1 MAARESTELALK
13 RWDELERLQ
22 QEYPEFID
30 FMVDVMA
37 DLGFNVTW
45 LQEDIAHFLQY
56 GPLWLMVQAQRSQ
69 AKTTITACFV
79 VWSLIHNPKLRALI
93 VSAGGTQANE
103 ISTLIVRIIQTMPEL
118 ECLRPDKT
126 AGDRVS
132 VEAFDVHHS
141 LKGVDKSPS
150 VACCG
155 ITSNLQGKRADLL
168 IADDVESSKNSLTQL
183 MREQL
188 LHLTRDFPSICTFG
202 RIIYLGTPQSADS
215 IYNTLPGRGFS
226 VRVWTGRYPTK
237 EQMANYGDLL
247 APSLRARLVVTPGLA
262 FGGGLAGDQG
272 KPTDPDLLDEERL
285 QKKEA
290 DQGAAYFQLQHMLN
304 TRLSDAARYPLKVHN
319 IIVAPLGNHDTK
331 YPISV
336 VRSLDQI
343 TFSVNGNSLAMAKL
357 VSGADYAKLQ
367 GVMMY
372 IDPAGG
378 GKNGDETGYC
388 VAGFLNGTIYV
399 FECLG
404 VRGGYD
410 DEQMHELIAV
420 AKKYGVN
427 KIVIEQNFGYG
438 AFKHAFL
445 KVLRGKYECAVED
458 DYVTGQKERRII
470 DTLEPVISRGALVFN
485 ASMVEADQSSLMR
498 YPLERRLSY
507 SLFNQIN
514 RISYDRDCLGH
525 DDRIDALE
533 GAVRYWC
540 QYIAIDQ
547 EKAVERL
554 RQQELKA
561 WLKDP
566 MGKDRYGAS
575 PTGRGGGVT
584 NRFNRRK

>member
-37 DLGFNVTW
+37 DLGFEVTW
-45 LQEDIAHFLQY
+45 LQEDIANFLQY

-247 APSLRARLVVTPGLA
+247 APALRARLMVNPALA
-262 FGGGLAGDQG
+262 FGGGVGGDQG
-272 KPTDPDLLDEERL
+272 QPTDPALLNEERL

-304 TRLSDAARYPLKVHN
+304 TRLSDAARYPLKLHN

-331 YPISV
+331 YPVSV
-336 VRSLDQI
+336 VRALEQSV
-343 TFSVNGNSLAMAKL
+343 FSVNGNSMAMARM
-357 VSGADYAKLQ
+357 VAGQDYAKLQ
-367 GVMMY
+367 GVIMY

-378 GKNGDETGYC
+378 GKNGDETGYA
-388 VAGFLNGTIYV
+388 VTGFLNGTIYV

-410 DEQMHELIAV
+410 DEQMLELIAV
-420 AKKYGVN
+420 AKKFGVS
-427 KIVIEQNFGYG
+427 KIIIEQNFGYG
-438 AFKHAFL
+438 AFRHAFG
-445 KVLRGKYECAVED
+445 KMLRGRYECAIED

-485 ASMVEADQSSLMR
+485 STMVESDQASLMR
-498 YPLERRLSY
+498 YPLEKRITY
-507 SLFNQIN
+507 SLFNQIS

-533 GAVRYWC
+533 GAVRYWAKF
-540 QYIAIDQ
+540 IAIDQ
-547 EKAVERL
+547 ERAVQRL
-554 RQQELKA
+554 REQEIKE
-561 WLKDP
+561 WVRDP
-566 MGKDRYGAS
+566 MGRGRTAS
-575 PTGRGGGVT
+575 APTTGRGGVLK
-584 NRFNRRK
+584 RYQRR

>member
-13 RWDELERLQ
+13 RWDELEYLQ
-22 QEYPEFID
+22 AEYPEFID
-30 FMVDVMA
+30 FMVDVMS
-37 DLGFNVTW
+37 DLGFEVTW

-56 GPLWLMVQAQRSQ
+56 GPHWLMVQAQRSQ

-103 ISTLIVRIIQTMPEL
+103 ISTLIVRIIMSMPEL

-141 LKGVDKSPS
+141 LKGIDKSPS

-168 IADDVESSKNSLTQL
+168 IADDVESAKNSLTQL

-202 RIIYLGTPQSADS
+202 RIIYLGTPQSMDS
-215 IYNTLPGRGFS
+215 IYNTLPGRGFT
-226 VRVWTGRYPTK
+226 VRVWTGRYPNR
-237 EQMANYGDLL
+237 EQMANYGSLL
-247 APSLRARLVVTPGLA
+247 APALLSRLVVNPSLA
-262 FGGGLAGDQG
+262 IGGGVAGDQG
-272 KPTDPDLLDEERL
+272 KPTDPDLLNEERL

-290 DQGAAYFQLQHMLN
+290 DQGQAYFQLQHMLN
-304 TRLSDAARYPLKVHN
+304 TRLSDAARYPLKVQN
-319 IIVAPLGNHDTK
+319 IVVAPLGNHEAK
-331 YPISV
+331 YPIEV
-336 VRSLDQI
+336 IRSLDQLQF
-343 TFSVNGNSLAMAKL
+343 TANGASMAMAKM
-357 VSGADYAKLQ
+357 VGGKDYAKLQ
-367 GVMMY
+367 GTMMY

-388 VAGFLNGTIYV
+388 VAGFLNGTIYI

-410 DEQMHELIAV
+410 DEQMNELVAV

-445 KVLRGKYECAVED
+445 KVIRGRYECAVED

-470 DTLEPVISRGALVFN
+470 DTLEPVISRGALVMN
-485 ASMVEADQSSLMR
+485 AAMIEADQASLMR
-498 YPLERRLSY
+498 YPLERRASY
-507 SLFNQIN
+507 SLFNQIS
-514 RISYDRDCLGH
+514 RISYDRDCLTH
-525 DDRIDALE
+525 DDRVDALE
-533 GAVRYWC
+533 GAVRYWS
-540 QYIAIDQ
+540 QYIAVDQ
-547 EKAVERL
+547 AKAVERL
-554 RQQELKA
+554 RQQELA
-561 WLKDP
+561 QWLKDP
-566 MGKDRYGAS
+566 MGKQRTPSLPSGHA
-575 PTGRGGGVT
+575 GGVLH
-584 NRFNRRK
+584 RFRRK